1 MAIPPWVAHAEA
13 LPALPMAAALVHAH
27 LGKQRY
33 CAHVWEN
40 LEEYGRAGVV
50 LRWEEEYGR
59 TVKVCTS
66 RDSTHTHTHKAT
78 PTCQSLGRP
87 GDPTHCHLLHPCR
100 NCCTTSFDRN
110 HSSGTMT
117 HGIRQHE
124 GWR

>member
-59 TVKVCTS
+59 TGIVLSEIEQACV
-66 RDSTHTHTHKAT
+66 R
-78 PTCQSLGRP
+78 TCV
-87 GDPTHCHLLHPCR
+87 
-100 NCCTTSFDRN
+100 
-110 HSSGTMT
+110 
-117 HGIRQHE
+117 
-124 GWR
+124 